1 MIYQFFQDPIGN
13 IISALEWLAK
23 IPKMIF
29 DLFVDTLTN
38 IIDAVLSIPKKVFN
52 FVKRIFIPQ
61 RSVIDDA
68 LESLKKSFNK
78 LLFNYKL
85 ESIST
90 GAKKFEDI
98 SVTMRG
104 KKMVILDSSLIVS
117 GVNKFRSIIRGFT
130 VFLLILFDI
139 NQFLG
144 FIGQPAISIVGGIKA
159 IQQSGKSQEG
169 GAE

>member
-1 MIYQFFQDPIGN
+1 
-13 IISALEWLAK
+13 
-23 IPKMIF
+23 MIF
-29 DLFVDTLTN
+29 DLFVDTLKN
-38 IIDAVLSIPKKVFN
+38 IIDVILSIPKKVFN
-52 FVKRIFIPQ
+52 FIKRIFIPS

-68 LESLKKSFNK
+68 LDSLKKSFNK

-90 GAKKFEDI
+90 GARKFGDV

-117 GVNKFRSIIRGFT
+117 GVNKFRSIIRGFI
-130 VFLLILFDI
+130 VFLLILFNI

-144 FIGQPAISIVGGIKA
+144 FIGQPAISIVGGLRA
-159 IQQSGKSQEG
+159 ISQQSGKNNQEG
-169 GAE
+169 GTE